1 MAFKMTPGIKGKP
14 AMDRIKNLSACGGP
28 GQPPCEPLFEK
39 EKQEMKI
46 KRFKKA
52 TSRKAPVKETPVKE
66 TPPKEAPVK
75 PGKPVLENPVK
86 PVKPVKPIEGGE
98 GEGEGGKKP
107 GKGKK

>member
-28 GQPPCEPLFEK
+28 NQPPCEPLFEK

-52 TSRKAPVKETPVKE
+52 TSRKVPVEKDPVKETPVKE
-66 TPPKEAPVK
+66 APVK
-75 PGKPVLENPVK
+75 EGPISVVPAPPVVVAPGK
-86 PVKPVKPIEGGE
+86 GE
-98 GEGEGGKKP
+98 GEGESKP
-107 GKGKK
+107 VKGKK